1 MLGVSKNTAYRI
13 VKLDGFP
20 KIQIGKKFFIPED
33 DLEMYLKKHIGGR
46 IKVDIDNN

>member
-13 VKLDGFP
+13 LKLDGFP

-33 DLEMYLKKHIGGR
+33 DLTIYLKKHIGSK
-46 IKVDIDNN
+46 IKVDIDNK